1 MAGVP
6 SPMSKSGRQG
16 SLSRLGL
23 TCLALA
29 RGPWVVGDGGG
40 RASKDRRLTLGVWLS
55 DEGPSEKQEREW
67 LRHTHIPGAPTLV
80 TEQRGYEERART
92 QPREDPK

>member
-1 MAGVP
+1 MGVP

-16 SLSRLGL
+16 NLSRLGL

-55 DEGPSEKQEREW
+55 GEEPSEKQEQGDGSATRTHQGR
-67 LRHTHIPGAPTLV
+67 RHWSGA
-80 TEQRGYEERART
+80 ERI
-92 QPREDPK
+92 